1 MSLGHPLGENCPCP
15 SPRNITVI
23 HTNGIHEV
31 RVNFCGCRLGLE
43 LRIQLLRFGWWPAT
57 PLNPRSAATFTVLR
71 QFQYLNLQGNI
82 TAYDFYRGLEFQT
95 DGRLATDL
103 PVGDSLN
110 VCCNTNAEN
119 RLGEI
124 LCLDDNDPRVA
135 QRQSVETCG

>member
-1 MSLGHPLGENCPCP
+1 MGENCPSP

-31 RVNFCGCRLGLE
+31 RVNFCGCRLGFE
-43 LRIQLLRFGWWPAT
+43 LRTQLLRFGWWPAT

-71 QFQYLNLQGNI
+71 QFQYLNLQGNV

-103 PVGDSLN
+103 PV
-110 VCCNTNAEN
+110 
-119 RLGEI
+119 
-124 LCLDDNDPRVA
+124 RVPT
-135 QRQSVETCG
+135 QYVL